1 MRYKVR
7 YYFEDQ
13 GDGSPGWW
21 MAELPDLAGGQ
32 VTQGRTLAEARY
44 RARDLVTLMHEEKP
58 PAQEGEL
65 PSGGDGTWEWV
76 QPFEAGGKIAEM
88 IRAERKAAG
97 MTMRQAAE
105 KIGVT
110 FSTYQR
116 WEDPKR
122 CNATVG
128 TLERV
133 AEAFGRRLEVAFR

>member
-1 MRYKVR
+1 M
-7 YYFEDQ
+7 
-13 GDGSPGWW
+13 
-21 MAELPDLAGGQ
+21 
-32 VTQGRTLAEARY
+32 TQGRTLAEARY

-65 PSGGDGTWEWV
+65 PSGGTG
-76 QPFEAGGKIAEM
+76 PANGCNLFEAGGKVAEM

-122 CNATVG
+122 CNATVA

>member
-1 MRYKVR
+1 MMRYKVR

-21 MAELPDLAGGQ
+21 MAEVPDLAGGQ

-44 RARDLVTLMHEEKP
+44 MARDMVTLMQEEGEP
-58 PAQEGEL
+58 PAEEGGL
-65 PSGGDGTWEWV
+65 PAEGGWEWV
-76 QPFEAGGKIAEM
+76 TAFEAGGRIAGM

-97 MTMRQAAE
+97 MTMKQAAE

-116 WEDPKR
+116 WENPKR